1 MDDARDERRRRRIS
15 RAETRRVVNGARE
28 RANAPQHG
36 QHFMIRSVIELPFQ
50 LREMWSI
57 WTGSNRLAIFFGSH
71 LPLEFHRLS
80 KVLNR
85 I

>member
-36 QHFMIRSVIELPFQ
+36 QHFMIRSVIEPPFH
-50 LREMWSI
+50 LREMWST
-57 WTGSNRLAIFFGSH
+57 WTAIVPSFLGPIYH
-71 LPLEFHRLS
+71 LSSIGFQ
-80 KVLNR
+80 KC
-85 I
+85 

>member
-1 MDDARDERRRRRIS
+1 MDDARDERRRRRIG

-36 QHFMIRSVIELPFQ
+36 QHFMIRSVIELPLQ

-57 WTGSNRLAIFFGSH
+57 WMARRIFQSFLGPIYH
-71 LPLEFHRLS
+71 
-80 KVLNR
+80 
-85 I
+85 